1 MDENQNNQQTPNP
14 TEPPKQRERIALLVT
29 WLSVGGTVAIFIGA
43 VTMISIKDGFAN
55 GKDEFFKYIIGILLP
70 LWGTWMGTILAF
82 YFSKENLDAANKT
95 VRYLTDKI
103 TSPDEKLKSIKVKD
117 VMIKNIISFKADDS
131 KIDDSNIYDLLNTM
145 DGKLTEEGKPLSRL
159 PIVNNSDIL
168 KYIIHRGTFDSYL
181 ISRIKTDPTTD
192 LTKLTIKDMKN
203 DNDPTLKKIM
213 SKDMLVF
220 VSEQSSLRDAQ
231 ILLDKI
237 ESCKDV
243 FVTPNGTSEEKIIGW
258 ITDTLVSRVA
268 KT

>member
-1 MDENQNNQQTPNP
+1 MSENQNNQQTPNP
-14 TEPPKQRERIALLVT
+14 AEPPKQRERIAMWVT
-29 WLSVGGTVAIFIGA
+29 ILAISGTILIFIFGA
-43 VTMISIKDGFAN
+43 VLILLDKVTEKD
-55 GKDEFFKYIIGILLP
+55 KFFQYIIGVLLP

-82 YFSKENLDAANKT
+82 YFAKENLDAANKT

-103 TSPDEKLKSIKVKD
+103 TSPDEKLKSVKVKD
-117 VMIKNIISFKADDS
+117 VMIKNIISYKDDDS
-131 KIDDSNIYDLLNTM
+131 KIEETKVFDLLKFM
-145 DGKLTEEGKPLSRL
+145 DDNKTDEDKVLSRL
-159 PIVNNSDIL
+159 PIVNKSDVL
-168 KYIIHRGTFDSYL
+168 KYIIHRGTFDSFL
-181 ISRIKTDPTTD
+181 MSKIKTDPTSD

-203 DNDPTLKKIM
+203 DNDPSLKKIM

-231 ILLDKI
+231 MLLDKI

>member
-1 MDENQNNQQTPNP
+1 MNENHDNPQNYNP
-14 TEPPKQRERIALLVT
+14 PEPPKQRERIAMWVT
-29 WLSVGGTVAIFIGA
+29 ILAITGTIIIFIFGVVLILFDK
-43 VTMISIKDGFAN
+43 VTEKD
-55 GKDEFFKYIIGILLP
+55 KFFQYIIGVLLP

-103 TSPDEKLKSIKVKD
+103 TSPDERLKSVKTKD
-117 VMIKNIISFKADDS
+117 VMIKNIVPYKTDDL
-131 KIDDSNIYDLLNTM
+131 KIEETKVYDLLKYM
-145 DGKLTEEGKPLSRL
+145 DDNKTDEDKVLSRL
-159 PIVNNSDIL
+159 PIVNSSDVL

-181 ISRIKTDPTTD
+181 ISKIKTDPTTD
-192 LTKLTIKDMKN
+192 LTKLTIRDMKN

-220 VSEQSSLRDAQ
+220 VNEQSSLRDAQ
-231 ILLDKI
+231 LLLDKI